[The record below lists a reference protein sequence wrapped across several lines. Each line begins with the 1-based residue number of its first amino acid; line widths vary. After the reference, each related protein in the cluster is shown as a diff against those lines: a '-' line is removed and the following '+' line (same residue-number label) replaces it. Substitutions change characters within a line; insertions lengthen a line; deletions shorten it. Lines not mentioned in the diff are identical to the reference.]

1 MTEFNLLQDYEIQ
14 IKLSEFLAYS
24 KKKTKV
30 THTLYHLDESLSLTF
45 IIKALLPRWLSGK
58 ESACQCRKIQ
68 SLGREDPLEKEMAT
82 PSSILAW
89 ENPRREEP
97 GELQFM
103 GSQKSWT

>member
-14 IKLSEFLAYS
+14 VKLSEFFPYS

-58 ESACQCRKIQ
+58 VSACQCRKIQ
-68 SLGREDPLEKEMAT
+68 SLGWEDPLEKEMAT

-103 GSQKSWT
+103 GSQKSWI